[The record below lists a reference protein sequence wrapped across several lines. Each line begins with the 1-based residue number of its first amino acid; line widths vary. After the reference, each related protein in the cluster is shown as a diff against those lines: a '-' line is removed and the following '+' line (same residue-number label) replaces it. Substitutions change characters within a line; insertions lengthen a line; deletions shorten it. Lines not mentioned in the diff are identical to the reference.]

1 MRLNWSNLGKGLEA
15 IANAKIARDVAKAG
29 NKAPGVTEGAY
40 GSGLQD
46 NIEQVRGL
54 RSQAAQ
60 EASYNTGGSEDAI
73 AAAEQ
78 QYNPALEEL
87 QRRAGL
93 TQADYSVGGSPNYSS
108 RERAMAEQGLMRS
121 QREAEAY
128 RKFGMVDKANEV
140 EGLALNRKLQLT
152 QEERALSAEARAQAG
167 ETRAGKQFTAEQAQR
182 ELGLVA
188 QQRTAAEAA
197 NMDAFNAS
205 VAKLDPAM
213 QQDPDTLLRLAKE
226 SKLTPAQIN
235 ATVESVVGLDKGT
248 MALMDS
254 YIDKQFKAS
263 PTIEKLAVVYKTDA
277 KFDDKS
283 HFVYDTDPKTGA
295 VTVTFVQ
302 TNEDGSDGPA
312 IGRPR
317 VFRSEDEAIGQLQ
330 AEAKDPK
337 AKANWAVAER
347 DRKIEDKKLENDVE
361 RVNIARQSMETSKK
375 SLSLDQKRFLETQA
389 VNDREKLRAIQQDGL
404 SKRLTE
410 AQIKNTEAETL
421 LRETKAKGKLTDDD
435 ILKATLRL
443 MTADPELDPK
453 TAAKRVRAAASAINQ
468 DEEAM
473 QAAALR
479 KLQEANASR
488 SGGRAPPPPP
498 VGLQ

>member
-1 MRLNWSNLGKGLEA
+1 MRLNWSNIGKGLEA
-15 IANAKIARDVAKAG
+15 VAKAKIAKDVSTAG
-29 NKAPGVTEGAY
+29 DQAPRVTEGEY
-40 GSGLQD
+40 GPGLQE
-46 NIEQVRGL
+46 NIKQVQGL
-54 RSQAAQ
+54 RNQALLA
-60 EASYNTGGSEDAI
+60 TGGDETAI
-73 AAAEQ
+73 AEVEA

-87 QRRAGL
+87 QRRSGL
-93 TQADYSVGGSPNYSS
+93 TQADYSVGGSPNYAS
-108 RERAMAEQGLMRS
+108 RERAMAEQGLMRA
-121 QREAEAY
+121 QKEAEAY
-128 RKFGMVDKANEV
+128 RKFGMTDKATELENA
-140 EGLALNRKLQLT
+140 ALSRKLQLT
-152 QEERALSAEARAQAG
+152 QEDRAIAAEQRAVDEAD
-167 ETRAGKQFTAEQAQR
+167 RAGKRFTTEQASR
-182 ELGLVA
+182 ELGLQA
-188 QQRTAAEAA
+188 QQRTAAEAE

-226 SKLTPAQIN
+226 NKLTPAQIN
-235 ATVESVVGLDKGT
+235 TTVESVVGLDKGT

-254 YIDKQFKAS
+254 YIDKQFKAN
-263 PTIEKLAVVYKTDA
+263 PTIEKLAEVYRTDA

-337 AKANWAVAER
+337 AKASWAVAER
-347 DRKIEDKKLENDVE
+347 DRKIEDEKLKNDVE
-361 RVNIARQSMETSKK
+361 RINIAKK

-389 VNDREKLRAIQQDGL
+389 VNDREKLRNIQNDGL
-404 SKRLTE
+404 AKRLTE
-410 AQIKNTEAETL
+410 AQIKNTQAETV

-435 ILKATLRL
+435 ILSATLRL

-453 TAAKRVRAAASAINQ
+453 AAAKRVRKAAEAINQ

-473 QAAALR
+473 QAAALK
-479 KLQEANASR
+479 KLQDANASR
-488 SGGRAPPPPP
+488 SGGRTPPPPP